1 MHAPSNQQHKTGT
14 ESAEDDQL
22 HVVMFP
28 FFAFGHISPF
38 VQLSNKLSLHGVK
51 VSFFSAPGNIPR
63 IKSSLNLTPVAEII
77 PLQIPHVD
85 GLPPGLDSTSEMTP
99 HMAELL
105 KQALDLM
112 QPQIKTLLSQL
123 KPRFVFFD
131 FTHYWLPG
139 LVGSQLGIKTVYFS
153 VFSAISQAYLLV
165 PARKLNNSLADLMKS
180 PDGFPTASITSLD
193 EFVARDY
200 LYVYTNFNGGPSVYE
215 RGFQGIGGCDV
226 LAFKTCNE
234 MEGPYVD
241 FVRNRETFLTVDQIK
256 ELAIGLEI
264 TGLPFFLVL
273 NFPPNVDG
281 QSELVR
287 TLPPGFM
294 DRVKDRGVVH
304 TGWVQQ
310 QLILRHESVGCYV
323 CHSGFSSVTEAVI
336 SDCQLVLLPL
346 KGDQFLNSKLVAGDL
361 KAGVEVNRR
370 DHDGHFGKEDIFK
383 AVKTVMV
390 DVNKEPGASIRAN
403 QKWWR
408 EFLLNG
414 QIQDKFIADFVKDL
428 KALA

>member
-28 FFAFGHISPF
+28 WFAFGHISPF

-123 KPRFVFFD
+123 KP
-131 FTHYWLPG
+131 L
-139 LVGSQLGIKTVYFS
+139 YFS

-180 PDGFPTASITSLD
+180 PDGFPAASITSLD
-193 EFVARDY
+193 EFVARHY

-215 RGFQGIGGCDV
+215 RGLQGIGPLVNPEPPSGELEERWAKWLGKYPPKSVIYCS
-226 LAFKTCNE
+226 F
-234 MEGPYVD
+234 GS
-241 FVRNRETFLTVDQIK
+241 ETFLTVDQIK

-273 NFPPNVDG
+273 NLPPNVDG
-281 QSELVR
+281 QSELVQI
-287 TLPPGFM
+287 LPPDFM

-304 TGWVQQ
+304 TGWV
-310 QLILRHESVGCYV
+310 
-323 CHSGFSSVTEAVI
+323 
-336 SDCQLVLLPL
+336 
-346 KGDQFLNSKLVAGDL
+346 
-361 KAGVEVNRR
+361 NRR
-370 DHDGHFGKEDIFK
+370 YHDGHFGKEDIFK